1 LSSQFKPT
9 ATFIDSDNSEGTE
22 KKEPKAFKLME
33 LVESSSQKNRTFSFD
48 SESAR
53 NFDKENISIAKQG
66 VKELMADAITRAK
79 KQAIE
84 IKDNAYKEGHET
96 GYDEG
101 FKAAFQKGK
110 TSAKEEFT
118 PLLETLNS
126 LIQELSGFRKLMYPK
141 VENEMVGMI
150 VDLTKKVLA
159 YEISSKEDSVK
170 QMILLAMNS
179 VIDKENMV
187 IRIHPSDKGYAE
199 EFCPELK
206 RLFSEIKNITFEEYS
221 GIERGGCIID
231 TNFGSVDAQT
241 SQLEEQIDKILKLIP
256 NIPEV
261 KSGSKNLSDGALQK
275 ETMGKSTDSNT
286 STSEIKTDATDEST
300 DSNTSTSEIK
310 TDTIDES
317 TDSNTST
324 SEIKT
329 DATDEST
336 DSNTST
342 SEIKTDATDESTD
355 KNNPEQENLPEGT
368 A

>member
-1 LSSQFKPT
+1 MSSQFKPT
-9 ATFIDSDNSEGTE
+9 VTFIDSDNSAGTE

-33 LVESSSQKNRTFSFD
+33 LVESSSQNSRTFSFD

-53 NFDKENISIAKQG
+53 NFDKENINIAKQG
-66 VKELMADAITRAK
+66 VKELMADAIIRAK
-79 KQAIE
+79 KKAIE

-199 EFCPELK
+199 EFRPELK
-206 RLFSEIKNITFEEYS
+206 RLFSEIKNITFEEHS
-221 GIERGGCIID
+221 GMERGGCIID
-231 TNFGSVDAQT
+231 TNFGSVDAQVD
-241 SQLEEQIDKILKLIP
+241 QLEEQIDKILNLTP
-256 NIPEV
+256 NVPEL
-261 KSGSKNLSDGALQK
+261 KSDSKNLSEGTLQK
-275 ETMGKSTDSNT
+275 ETM
-286 STSEIKTDATDEST
+286 DEST
-300 DSNTSTSEIK
+300 DSDTPTSETKPDVI
-310 TDTIDES
+310 
-317 TDSNTST
+317 
-324 SEIKT
+324 
-329 DATDEST
+329 
-336 DSNTST
+336 
-342 SEIKTDATDESTD
+342 DESTD
-355 KNNPEQENLPEGT
+355 KNNPEQENSPEGT
-368 A
+368 P